1 MKEKEIAKRR
11 EQLDESLEM
20 VEQMRE
26 ELKDAN
32 RRANGADW
40 KAKERLLRMQ
50 MEEERVESER
60 KLTTLEAK
68 LKMVCSICPCRFGC
82 HASQCSRLGGY

>member
-68 LKMVCSICPCRFGC
+68 LKMVCSICPYKFGC